1 MGVVEVAER
10 GDSKEGEKLAKASRV
25 VNERNAEEEGVGL
38 LAFGDKGEEGHKRGM
53 CSIQIRRVQKL
64 NKTIHMS
71 VMCSIVS
78 VTNPCVTLVQHG
90 YTHQINV
97 LCFLGNKNLY
107 CKP

>member
-53 CSIQIRRVQKL
+53 CSI
-64 NKTIHMS
+64 
-71 VMCSIVS
+71 
-78 VTNPCVTLVQHG
+78 
-90 YTHQINV
+90 
-97 LCFLGNKNLY
+97 
-107 CKP
+107 